1 MSDFTSFITGG
12 SASSKKPIY
21 SVEDVQNMVYGQES
35 DFGKADTSKPNYAG
49 AIGPGQILPG
59 TWESGKK
66 QGLIPQ
72 NYDINNP
79 KHNLEG
85 SKALIADAYKRYE
98 GDADKV
104 LAEYYAGPKVIKD
117 GQIQTHWKD
126 LKNAK
131 APNVGQY
138 IEQAKA
144 KFHNMGDDFSKFIMG
159 NASSKTEDTSTTQ
172 QTQEKKTALNEFIKP
187 LSEISSEDWREKSL
201 LAPAIEYTASS
212 LGVPGFTE
220 ADKKAAQEKLVKKGK
235 GFVEGVTKLV
245 TEPVT
250 TISDIAKGIYENPAK
265 FAGETVKG
273 LIYDPEQLVAVPGAG
288 KVMEK
293 VGEVGSKAKKAIT
306 GTTEA
311 SNVPVGASIGAAQT
325 SNATILKDAINRAQS
340 PELKAELSNLKAKD
354 INPEVLERRLEAD
367 TLPVPIKLTKGQ
379 ATQNPTLISR
389 ERNER
394 GFKEPLVEHFNQQN
408 KALAENVTLMKE
420 RVAPDVFTE
429 SHVADSQ
436 GAIANIEAK
445 AKANADA
452 TKAAYED
459 LKNAAGGQF
468 PIDGKTFADNAISV
482 LSKEDRMDYLPANI
496 AKKLEEYSSGKKQM
510 NFNLFEN
517 LRSDLAADI
526 RKAQRSGDGTQ
537 AYVLGQVRSEL
548 EKLPLVG
555 ETADLKA
562 LADKARGLAKADFDL
577 ERTNKIYSDVVN
589 GKADTK
595 NFISKNVINSTNKD
609 FAETMSL
616 VADDPI
622 AKQHLASG
630 TLDLIIRDSTDAS
643 GNFLTGKFAKHIN
656 NLDLN
661 GKLVPL
667 FGQEAKTLQQIAK
680 TGQYIEARPKG
691 AFVNESNTL
700 TGALAENAKSAI
712 EHGTNIAFKGIP
724 VGTVGRKMLQ
734 KRALNKELEETLSP
748 TGGVKLKD
756 IGK

>member
-1 MSDFTSFITGG
+1 MGDFTSFITGG
-12 SASSKKPIY
+12 SASAKPKY
-21 SVEDVQNMVYGQES
+21 SLEDVQSMIYGQES

-49 AIGPGQILPG
+49 AIGPGQILPK
-59 TWESGKK
+59 TWEGAKK
-66 QGLIPQ
+66 QKLIPAE
-72 NYDINNP
+72 YDINNP

-85 SKALIADAYKRYE
+85 SKALIADAYKRHE

-104 LAEYYAGPKVIKD
+104 LAEYYAGPRVIKD
-117 GQIQTHWKD
+117 GQIQTDWKD

-131 APNVGQY
+131 APTVGQY
-138 IEQAKA
+138 IEQAKG
-144 KFHNMGDDFSKFIMG
+144 KLQGMGDDFSKFIMG
-159 NASSKTEDTSTTQ
+159 GVSSKTESTEPK
-172 QTQEKKTALNEFIKP
+172 QEKKTALNEFIKP
-187 LSEISSEDWREKSL
+187 LSEISAEDWREKSL

-212 LGVPGFTE
+212 LGIPGFTD
-220 ADKKAAQEKLVKKGK
+220 ADKKSAQERLVKKGK

-245 TEPVT
+245 TEPVN

-273 LIYDPEQLVAVPGAG
+273 IIYDPEQLVAVPGAG
-288 KVMEK
+288 KVAEK
-293 VGEVGSKAKKAIT
+293 VSEVGSKAKRAIT
-306 GTTEA
+306 GTSA
-311 SNVPVGASIGAAQT
+311 DAVNAPAGASVGAAQT
-325 SNATILKDAINRAQS
+325 SNSTILKDAINRAQT
-340 PELKAELSNLKAKD
+340 PELKTELSNLKANQ

-379 ATQNPTLISR
+379 AMQDPTLISR

-408 KALAENVTLMKE
+408 KALAENATLMKD

-436 GAIANIEAK
+436 GAIGNIEAK

-468 PIDGKTFADNAISV
+468 PIDGKTFADNAINV
-482 LSKEDRMDYLPANI
+482 LKSEDRMDYLPSNI
-496 AKKLEEYSSGKKQM
+496 AKKLEEYSSGKKAM

-526 RKAQRSGDGTQ
+526 RKAQRAGDGTQ

-577 ERTNKIYSDVVN
+577 ERSNKIYSDVVN

-595 NFISKNVINSTNKD
+595 NFISKNVVNSTNKD
-609 FAETMSL
+609 FADTMAL

-630 TLDLIIRDSTDAS
+630 TLDLIIRDSTDSS

-656 NLDLN
+656 NLQLN
-661 GKLVPL
+661 GKLLPL
-667 FGQEAKTLQQIAK
+667 FGEEAKTLQQIAK

-734 KRALNKELEETLSP
+734 KRALNKELQETLSP

-756 IGK
+756 IGKK